1 MSLADILVHVDS
13 SDKCSHRMDAA
24 HQLVERFN
32 VHVTGIHAYQLYSYP
47 THYEVAVPP
56 FVIEQAEAQA
66 REESRSAREIFDRFS
81 HAWESKF
88 SWISDE
94 GDPASVISDYA
105 GCHDLVIVSQFDPEQ
120 RETYS
125 RELPDR
131 IAFESGRPVMVIP
144 YSGVGEKIG
153 EHALIAWNGSREA
166 TRAIHDALPFL
177 EKASR
182 VEIVSINASKDLD
195 LPSADIATHLSRHGI
210 DVETRKIEAKGHDV
224 GGALTNLAE
233 ESDADLI
240 VMGAYGHSRFRELIL
255 GGVTRHVLESMPV
268 PVLMT
273 H

>member
-1 MSLADILVHVDS
+1 MSLTDILVHVDS
-13 SDKCSHRMDAA
+13 SDKCHHRLDAA
-24 HQLVERFN
+24 HQLVERFS

-66 REESRSAREIFDRFS
+66 KEESKAAREIFDRFS
-81 HAWESKF
+81 QAWESKF

-94 GDPASVISDYA
+94 GDPASVISNYA
-105 GCHDLVIVSQFDPEQ
+105 GCHDLVVVSQFDPDQ

-144 YSGVGEKIG
+144 YSGAGATIG
-153 EHALIAWNGSREA
+153 DHVLIAWNGSREA
-166 TRAIHDALPFL
+166 ARAIHDALPFL
-177 EKASR
+177 EKASS
-182 VEIVSINASKDLD
+182 VNIVSADAAKDLD
-195 LPSADIATHLSRHGI
+195 LPSADIAAHLSRHGI
-210 DVETRKIEAKGHDV
+210 DVETGQIQTKGHDV
-224 GGALTNLAE
+224 GAALTTLAE
-233 ESDADLI
+233 ESGADLI

-268 PVLMT
+268 PVLMA